1 MMCKSVIQSGLTPN
15 LWNNIILRKE
25 PQFVA
30 AVQTHFAQ
38 ISPTLP
44 HSWGDEETPFT
55 TIYIYVS
62 FENRLFGEPM
72 VDPWFLSRIMWKR
85 MIVIA

>member
-1 MMCKSVIQSGLTPN
+1 MKCYDVLKCHSIWVNAESVKQHHSEAPS
-15 LWNNIILRKE
+15 
-25 PQFVA
+25 VA

-38 ISPTLP
+38 ISPILP

-62 FENRLFGEPM
+62 FENRKANG
-72 VDPWFLSRIMWKR
+72 
-85 MIVIA
+85 

>member
-25 PQFVA
+25 AQSVA

-38 ISPTLP
+38 ISPMLP
-44 HSWGDEETPFT
+44 HSWGDEETPFI

-62 FENRLFGEPM
+62 FENHLFGNPM
-72 VDPWFLSRIMWKR
+72 VDPWFLSRIMLQR